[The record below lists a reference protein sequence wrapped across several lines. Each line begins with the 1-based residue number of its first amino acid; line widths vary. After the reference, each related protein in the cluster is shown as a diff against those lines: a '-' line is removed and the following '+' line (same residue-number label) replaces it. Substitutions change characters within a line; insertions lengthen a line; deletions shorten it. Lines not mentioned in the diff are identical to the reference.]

1 MTQPVTPLC
10 ASGNLEIFYIFP
22 SFLTARRGAYDDT
35 GSPHPGN
42 PFPRTQ
48 KHAARPKEA
57 ARIAREK
64 RKERKSYTV
73 SLTIPIISAM
83 VSGVSALT
91 E

>member
-1 MTQPVTPLC
+1 MTQPVTPPC
-10 ASGNLEIFYIFP
+10 SSGNLEIFYIFP
-22 SFLTARRGAYDDT
+22 AQRGTYDDT
-35 GSPHPGN
+35 GSPHPGT
-42 PFPRTQ
+42 PFPRTE
-48 KHAARPKEA
+48 KRAAWQNEA